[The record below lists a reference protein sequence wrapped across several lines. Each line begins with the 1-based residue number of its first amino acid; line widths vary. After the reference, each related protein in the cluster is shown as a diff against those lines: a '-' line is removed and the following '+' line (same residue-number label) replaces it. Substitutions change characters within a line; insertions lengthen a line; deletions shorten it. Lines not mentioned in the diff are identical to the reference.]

1 MLGEKAADI
10 IKEDWGQN
18 VIPFTKNGE
27 NNRASKIKK
36 KNVKV

>member
-10 IKEDWGQN
+10 IKEDWGQT
-18 VIPFTKNGE
+18 VIPFTKNDA
-27 NNRASKIKK
+27 NNRANKIKK